1 MKTNYL
7 NNRDMLREIH
17 RSKLSYSSFVTPSDR
32 DYDIIVHDLKEIPQK
47 IVEAKEVRALRIA
60 QKNHEISVKENKQ
73 KTKLEDHKIDP
84 LSISDSELVFRLMT
98 WQHIPENAQYA
109 EKQSQIAEESI
120 DDDDI
125 IEIEE
130 VKMSKKH
137 VRVNFPP
144 FEHYRINEDSV
155 PYLVGRS
162 HWKGDLTTGHF
173 SKDHGTMTRE
183 LAMMFMKL
191 CDRYASRG
199 NWRGYTYNDE
209 MKGQA
214 LLHLTQIG
222 LQFDESKSSNPFS
235 YYTQSLTNSFT
246 RVLNIEKRHQNIRDD
261 ILELNNYNPSYT
273 RQGEWRY
280 SEE

>member
-17 RSKLSYSSFVTPSDR
+17 RSKITYSSYRNREDQ
-32 DYDIIVHDLKEIPQK
+32 DYDLIIQNFDNLEEK
-47 IVEAKEVRALRIA
+47 IAQARQIRANRMAVEAQEQMTR
-60 QKNHEISVKENKQ
+60 QNK
-73 KTKLEDHKIDP
+73 KTRLDEHTVDP
-84 LSISDSELVFRLMT
+84 ETVPIEALVFRLMT
-98 WQHIPENAQYA
+98 WQHIPENDMWIERQARL
-109 EKQSQIAEESI
+109 EEE
-120 DDDDI
+120 DDDDVLE
-125 IEIEE
+125 EIDPETI
-130 VKMSKKH
+130 KMSKRH

-144 FEHYRINEDSV
+144 FEHYRLDQDQK
-155 PYLVGRS
+155 PYCVGRS
-162 HWKGDLTTGHF
+162 HWKGTLEDGGF

-273 RQGEWRY
+273 RQGDWRY

>member
-17 RSKLSYSSFVTPSDR
+17 RSKISYSTYQTKEDQN
-32 DYDIIVHDLKEIPQK
+32 YDLIIQNFDNLPEK
-47 IVEAKEVRALRIA
+47 IA
-60 QKNHEISVKENKQ
+60 QAKIIKANRLAYEAYEESSKQNKKTKVDDHAVDPEQISVE
-73 KTKLEDHKIDP
+73 
-84 LSISDSELVFRLMT
+84 SLVFRLMT
-98 WQHIPENAQYA
+98 WQHIPENDSWI
-109 EKQSQIAEESI
+109 EKQSQIEE
-120 DDDDI
+120 DDTD
-125 IEIEE
+125 IEE
-130 VKMSKKH
+130 LDPETIKMSKKH

-144 FEHYRINEDSV
+144 FEHYRLNEKLE
-155 PYLVGRS
+155 PYCVGRS
-162 HWKGDLTTGHF
+162 HWRGTLSEGEF

-183 LAMMFMKL
+183 LATMFMKL

-261 ILELNNYNPSYT
+261 ILEINNYNPSYT
-273 RQGEWRY
+273 RQSDWRY
-280 SEE
+280 NEE

>member
-1 MKTNYL
+1 MKINYL

-17 RSKLSYSSFVTPSDR
+17 RSKITYSAYTNKEDQ
-32 DYDIIVHDLKEIPQK
+32 DYDLIVKNFDDLDEK
-47 IVEAKEVRALRIA
+47 IVQARQNRANRMAAEAQEQLL
-60 QKNHEISVKENKQ
+60 KNGK
-73 KTKLEDHKIDP
+73 KTKLEEHQVDP
-84 LSISDSELVFRLMT
+84 ESLPVETLVFRLMT
-98 WQHIPENAQYA
+98 WQHIPENDAWI
-109 EKQSQIAEESI
+109 EKQQQLEE
-120 DDDDI
+120 
-125 IEIEE
+125 ENEE
-130 VKMSKKH
+130 LEELDVELVKMSKKH

-144 FEHYRINEDSV
+144 FEHYRLSAELI
-155 PYLVGRS
+155 PYCVGRS
-162 HWKGDLTTGHF
+162 HWKGNLESGAF

-261 ILELNNYNPSYT
+261 ILEINNYNPSYT
-273 RQGEWRY
+273 RQGDWKY
-280 SEE
+280 EE

>member
-1 MKTNYL
+1 
-7 NNRDMLREIH
+7 MLREIH
-17 RSKLSYSSFVTPSDR
+17 RSKITYSFYKAKEDQ
-32 DYDIIVHDLKEIPQK
+32 DYDLIVKNFDDLEEKIIQ
-47 IVEAKEVRALRIA
+47 ARQNRANRIA
-60 QKNHEISVKENKQ
+60 LESQDRLLKAGK
-73 KTKLEDHKIDP
+73 KTRLEEHQIDP
-84 LSISDSELVFRLMT
+84 NSLSVESLVFRLMT
-98 WQHIPENAQYA
+98 WQHIPENDAWI
-109 EKQSQIAEESI
+109 EKQQQLE
-120 DDDDI
+120 DDDDVVEDLDVEI
-125 IEIEE
+125 I
-130 VKMSKKH
+130 KMSKKH

-144 FEHYRINEDSV
+144 FEHYRLNENLT
-155 PYLVGRS
+155 PYCVGRS
-162 HWKGDLTTGHF
+162 HWRGDLETGEF

-273 RQGEWRY
+273 RQGDWKYDE
-280 SEE
+280 